1 MGPGPMGHD
10 GPGYGDAPVPGYGGG
25 PGGRGPGGPG
35 GPPRKPFGR
44 FRSGDDGEE
53 GGDGEGG
60 PRRRRLGG
68 GASDSATAKSKKARR
83 RNLIIAGLA
92 VFIMLSGVGVV
103 GGTYMVNSVPTPD
116 ELQFPET
123 TTLYYNNG
131 QELAR
136 LGEVTRFE
144 VKYNDIN
151 EVVTEAIV
159 ASEDKTFWTNEGID
173 FSGVMRAAWNN
184 FTGGE
189 QQGGS
194 TLTQQYA
201 RLAYDLKG
209 ASYTRKF
216 NEAVLAW
223 RLDDEY
229 SKEQILEFYLNSAP
243 LGRQTYGFEAAAQSF
258 FGKSIKKTAKPED
271 QITMAQA
278 MALVLMVKQP
288 NPNPDDPEGEPGYDA
303 TLSPAAEKLSRERWD
318 YVRGQMK
325 ELGYI
330 KPEQDATLEYPPLE
344 QWKKY
349 NPDVG
354 NGVEKPAGI
363 IINHVLSELNRSEGQ
378 FKGML
383 WKDIR
388 EGGYKIY
395 TTLHP
400 GAQQAAENAANEKVA
415 GSVMNKQPESL
426 QSALVAV
433 EPGTGRVLAY
443 YGGSD
448 GKGSDYAGI
457 YFDDKG
463 QAAGFG
469 SHPPGSSFKV
479 YTLAAGLK
487 NGISLNSYWN
497 TAPHD
502 SPGRTAALRN
512 QIKNS
517 GYCAGQNRT
526 NQGACTLLQSTIASL
541 NNVFIDVALSVSPKA
556 VLDVAKAAGIEY
568 MWSPSCTK
576 PDNPQGRVA
585 LTDIEDLST
594 VTPECFDYILAIGQ
608 YGVTVQDHANGIA
621 TMAAGGLRAEA
632 HFVTKVM
639 DGDRTVYSER
649 LPTGNQE
656 RIMNQQALNDL
667 TYALSQVGAAKISP
681 SIGWDTAGKT
691 GTWEYG
697 NRVDQNSHAWM
708 VGFDKKL
715 AAAVWVGNK
724 KEEKAIKDS
733 KGNDIYGSGLPGLIW
748 KSFMIN
754 ATKAMNLK
762 KENTRFNQPNFIGNT
777 DPNGSIPSPT
787 PPPPADPGLPPP
799 PTSPSPGNGG
809 ITDRKSVV

>member
-1 MGPGPMGHD
+1 
-10 GPGYGDAPVPGYGGG
+10 
-25 PGGRGPGGPG
+25 
-35 GPPRKPFGR
+35 
-44 FRSGDDGEE
+44 
-53 GGDGEGG
+53 
-60 PRRRRLGG
+60 
-68 GASDSATAKSKKARR
+68 
-83 RNLIIAGLA
+83 

-103 GGTYMVNSVPTPD
+103 GGTYMVNSVPTPS

-123 TTLYYNNG
+123 TTLYYAEG
-131 QELAR
+131 TELAR

-144 VKYNDIN
+144 VKYKDIN
-151 EVVTEAIV
+151 DAVTHAIV

-209 ASYTRKF
+209 ATYQRKF
-216 NEAVLAW
+216 SEAVLAW

-258 FGKSIKKTAKPED
+258 FGKTIKKTAKPED
-271 QITMAQA
+271 QITLAQA

-303 TLSPAAEKLSRERWD
+303 TLSPAAEKLSRERWT

-330 KPEQDATLEYPPLE
+330 TPEQDATLAYPPLE

-349 NPDVG
+349 NPDIG
-354 NGVEKPAGI
+354 NGVEKPAGL

-378 FKGML
+378 FKGMS

-395 TTLHP
+395 TTLNG
-400 GAQQAAENAANEKVA
+400 GAQTAAENAANEQIK
-415 GSVMNKQPESL
+415 GSVMNGQPANL
-426 QSALVAV
+426 QAAMVAV

-448 GKGSDYAGI
+448 GKGSDFAGI

-469 SHPPGSSFKV
+469 AHPPGSSFKV

-502 SPGRTAALRN
+502 TPGRTAALKN

-517 GYCAGQNRT
+517 GTCAGEKS
-526 NQGACTLLQSTIASL
+526 GYKGPCTLLNATIASL
-541 NNVFIDVALSVSPKA
+541 NNVFVDIALSVSPKA
-556 VLDVAKAAGIEY
+556 VLDVAKAAGIDY
-568 MWSPSCTK
+568 MWSPECK
-576 PDNPQGRVA
+576 GRVS
-585 LTDIEDLST
+585 LRDTDDMAK
-594 VTPECFDYILAIGQ
+594 VTPECFDYILSIGQ

-621 TMAAGGLRAEA
+621 TMAAGGVRADE

-649 LPTGNQE
+649 LPTGNQP
-656 RIMNQQALNDL
+656 RILNQQALNDL
-667 TYALSQVGAAKISP
+667 TYAMSQVTACKGNIT
-681 SIGWDTAGKT
+681 GWDLACKT

-697 NRVDQNSHAWM
+697 GRVDQNSHAWM

-724 KEEKAIKDS
+724 KEEQAIKD
-733 KGNDIYGSGLPGLIW
+733 KNHADIYGAGLPGQIW
-748 KSFMIN
+748 KAFMAN
-754 ATKAMNLK
+754 AMKALNPK
-762 KENTRFNQPNFIGNT
+762 KENQKFNPPNFIGNT

-787 PPPPADPGLPPP
+787 PPPAPDPGQQPPV
-799 PTSPSPGNGG
+799 SPSPGNGG
-809 ITDRKSVV
+809 ITFPTLPTRTRR